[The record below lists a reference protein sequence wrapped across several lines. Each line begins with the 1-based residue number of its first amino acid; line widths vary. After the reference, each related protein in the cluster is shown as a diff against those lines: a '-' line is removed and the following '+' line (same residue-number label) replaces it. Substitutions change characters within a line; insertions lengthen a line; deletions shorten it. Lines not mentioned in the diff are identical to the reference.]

1 MNTGKQVIGS
11 KRGLM
16 EVKMQIIEFQNRMDD
31 SMSSQEAIREEKEL
45 NLEEAFEM
53 LEETVADLER
63 EDISLED
70 SFLVYQKG
78 MELLKKCNQAIDR
91 IEKKV
96 LVLEEDGE
104 THEF

>member
-1 MNTGKQVIGS
+1 
-11 KRGLM
+11 
-16 EVKMQIIEFQNRMDD
+16 
-31 SMSSQEAIREEKEL
+31 MSGQEAIRENQEL
-45 NLEEAFEM
+45 NLEEAFGM

-63 EDISLED
+63 EDLSLED

-78 MELLKKCNQAIDR
+78 MELLKKCNQAIDK

>member
-1 MNTGKQVIGS
+1 
-11 KRGLM
+11 
-16 EVKMQIIEFQNRMDD
+16 
-31 SMSSQEAIREEKEL
+31 MSGQEAIRENQEL
-45 NLEEAFEM
+45 NLEEAFGM

-70 SFLVYQKG
+70 SFLVYQRG

>member
-1 MNTGKQVIGS
+1 MV
-11 KRGLM
+11 LV
-16 EVKMQIIEFQNRMDD
+16 EVKTQIVEFQNRMDD

-45 NLEEAFEM
+45 NLEEAFGM
-53 LEETVADLER
+53 LEETVANLER

>member
-1 MNTGKQVIGS
+1 MG
-11 KRGLM
+11 
-16 EVKMQIIEFQNRMDD
+16 MQ
-31 SMSSQEAIREEKEL
+31 EESRADQEL
-45 NLEEAFEM
+45 NLEEAFGM

-78 MELLKKCNQAIDR
+78 MELLKKCNLAIDQ

>member
-1 MNTGKQVIGS
+1 
-11 KRGLM
+11 
-16 EVKMQIIEFQNRMDD
+16 
-31 SMSSQEAIREEKEL
+31 MSGQEAIREEKEL
-45 NLEEAFEM
+45 NLEEAFGM

-78 MELLKKCNQAIDR
+78 MELLKKCNQAIDQ

-104 THEF
+104 AHEF

>member
-1 MNTGKQVIGS
+1 
-11 KRGLM
+11 
-16 EVKMQIIEFQNRMDD
+16 
-31 SMSSQEAIREEKEL
+31 MSSQEAIREEKEL
-45 NLEEAFEM
+45 NLEEAFGM
-53 LEETVADLER
+53 LEETVANLER